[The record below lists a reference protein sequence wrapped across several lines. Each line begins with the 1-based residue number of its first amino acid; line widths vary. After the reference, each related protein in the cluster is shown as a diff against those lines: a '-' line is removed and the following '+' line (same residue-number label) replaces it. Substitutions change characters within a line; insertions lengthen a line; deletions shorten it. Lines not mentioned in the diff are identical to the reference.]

1 MWANMSGLLSAL
13 FATLVHCGT
22 VGQDGG
28 KYGKPKHGMSLPF
41 VISAGI
47 DKIKILERPL
57 FPNRAYDS
65 DALGSNCFKCK
76 ADYSKSD
83 RAKMFILTHFV
94 YIRIK
99 VYKTDLSIP
108 TQLI

>member
-22 VGQDGG
+22 VGQEGENLANL
-28 KYGKPKHGMSLPF
+28 KHRNGMNLPF

-47 DKIKILERPL
+47 HKIKILDRPL

-76 ADYSKSD
+76 ADYSTSD
-83 RAKMFILTHFV
+83 RAKLSIFTHFCV
-94 YIRIK
+94 SRDKI
-99 VYKTDLSIP
+99 VLN
-108 TQLI
+108 